1 MWLRQLSRRYSAL
14 NGRSLLRLRQ
24 YWLTII
30 LLTLLASCSVEP
42 TQPRQSD
49 TSQSEPQ
56 KPSVAKT
63 SKSGNLKSQE
73 TPKAFNQNAAEAYYQ
88 KLMAQYGENYAECLE
103 AVKVELQENPLP
115 ELAEAEITAPQL
127 NVTIALDSS
136 GSMAE
141 KVNGESKLTAAKI
154 AIAEFVDSLPATTQ
168 VSLIAFGHQGS
179 NAETDKVISCRG
191 IETIYPLGVKNSDRL
206 SQAVNSLTPTGY
218 TPLAATL
225 KLAGQNLAALK
236 NENNQNII
244 YLVSDGVETCDG
256 DPVEIAKQL
265 HNSQTKLIINV
276 IGFDVDNSAQQQLKA
291 VAQAGGGEYYTASD
305 RASLQQVWQQNRAE
319 FNRYWSKNR
328 QNQNRVFSTL
338 TKASNTIFSCILKK
352 QNREFKNILNATN
365 QLEPADPNYQYISY
379 VRERSSQKSDR
390 IKQWRNSLTA
400 DLKNKRDVT
409 IEKLQQE
416 LDAVESEYQKQ
427 TN

>member
-1 MWLRQLSRRYSAL
+1 MWLRQLS
-14 NGRSLLRLRQ
+14 Q
-24 YWLTII
+24 YWLTTI
-30 LLTLLASCSVEP
+30 LLTLLASCSVES
-42 TQPRQSD
+42 TQLQPSN
-49 TSQSEPQ
+49 TSKSEPQ
-56 KPSVAKT
+56 KSKVLRPKRTEPAPTSSKVAKIFQ
-63 SKSGNLKSQE
+63 SGNLKSQE
-73 TPKAFNQNAAEAYYQ
+73 TSKAFNQNAAEAYYQ

-115 ELAEAEITAPQL
+115 ELAEAEITTSQL

-141 KVNGESKLTAAKI
+141 KVNGESKLMAAKI
-154 AIAEFVDSLPATTQ
+154 AIAEFVDSLPAITQ

-179 NAETDKVISCRG
+179 NAETDKVISCQG

-236 NENNQNII
+236 NENNKNVI

-256 DPVEIAKQL
+256 NPVAIAKQL
-265 HNSQTKLIINV
+265 HNSKTELIINV

-291 VAQAGGGEYYTASD
+291 ISQAGGGEYYTASD
-305 RASLQQVWQQNRAE
+305 RASLQQVWQQNLTE
-319 FNRYWSKNR
+319 FNRYWSKNLR
-328 QNQNRVFSTL
+328 NQNQVFYTL
-338 TKASNTIFSCILKK
+338 TKASNNIFSCILEK
-352 QNREFKNILNATN
+352 QNREFKNILDALN
-365 QLEPADPNYQYISY
+365 QLEPADSNYQYISY
-379 VRERSSQKSDR
+379 VQERRSQKSDR
-390 IKQWRNSLTA
+390 IDQWRDNLTA

-416 LDAVESEYQKQ
+416 LDAVESKYQKQ

>member
-1 MWLRQLSRRYSAL
+1 MWLRELS
-14 NGRSLLRLRQ
+14 Q

-42 TQPRQSD
+42 TQLQQSD

-56 KPSVAKT
+56 RSKVAKT

-88 KLMAQYGENYAECLE
+88 KLMTQYGENYTECLE
-103 AVKVELQENPLP
+103 VVKVELQENPLP
-115 ELAEAEITAPQL
+115 ELAEAEITSPQL

-136 GSMAE
+136 GSMAS
-141 KVNGESKLTAAKI
+141 KVNQESKLTAAKI
-154 AIAEFVDSLPATTQ
+154 AIAKFVDSLPANTK
-168 VSLIAFGHQGS
+168 VSLIAFGHKGS
-179 NAETDKVISCRG
+179 NAETDQVISCQG
-191 IETIYPLGVKNSDRL
+191 IETIYPLGVKNRDRL
-206 SQAVNSLTPTGY
+206 SQAVNSLAPTGY

-236 NENNQNII
+236 NENNKNVI

-256 DPVEIAKQL
+256 DPVAIAKQL
-265 HNSQTKLIINV
+265 HNSKTKLIINV

-291 VAQAGGGEYYTASD
+291 IAQAGGGEYYIASD
-305 RASLQQVWQQNRAE
+305 RASLQQVWQQNLAKL
-319 FNRYWSKNR
+319 NRYRLENR
-328 QNQNRVFSTL
+328 QNQHQVFFTL

-352 QNREFKNILNATN
+352 QNREFKNILDALN
-365 QLEPADPNYQYISY
+365 QLDPADPNYQYINY
-379 VRERSSQKSDR
+379 VQERRSQKSDR
-390 IKQWRNSLTA
+390 IDQWRDSLTSN
-400 DLKNKRDVT
+400 LENKRDVT

-416 LDAVESEYQKQ
+416 LNAVESEYSRTKLD
-427 TN
+427 